1 MSSMQWV
8 RVQIVE
14 ASEAQK
20 LQVHNIN
27 IECRVKVYLNKLP
40 LLHTLALCG
49 QMNTLMEFWEARSF
63 CLFQAHAK
71 LLLGGTCPNKLLHI

>member
-1 MSSMQWV
+1 MSSMQ
-8 RVQIVE
+8 IDE

-27 IECRVKVYLNKLP
+27 IECRAKVYLNKLP
-40 LLHTLALCG
+40 LLHTLAL
-49 QMNTLMEFWEARSF
+49 MNTLMEFWEETYTSEVRN

-71 LLLGGTCPNKLLHI
+71 FLLGGTCPNNLLHL